1 MSREN
6 STTGSSGFSDVA
18 ANTYYSAAVAW
29 GVRAGVTNGTSAT
42 TFSPDA
48 PITREEICAMLY
60 RYANYQGHNFSY
72 TQAAQAFTDQNDIS
86 TYALSAVDTMH
97 RSGIIDGYI
106 NGSFLPQRYANRAEA
121 AKMLALLQQMIT
133 STTAVTAS
141 YAA

>member
-1 MSREN
+1 
-6 STTGSSGFSDVA
+6 
-18 ANTYYSAAVAW
+18 
-29 GVRAGVTNGTSAT
+29 
-42 TFSPDA
+42 
-48 PITREEICAMLY
+48 MLY

-106 NGSFLPQRYANRAEA
+106 NGSFLPQGYANRAEA